1 MAKLKLFIVLAD
13 YHAMLFQGF
22 IRTDL
27 VSVTGVTFSYI
38 LFQRQPFRRLGYSVV
53 LLFQSW
59 RGR

>member
-1 MAKLKLFIVLAD
+1 MWLKLFVVLAD
-13 YHAMLFQGF
+13 AMLFQGF
-22 IRTDL
+22 IRIDL